1 MSENLSNF
9 LADLGSNPDLLS
21 RLATDPA
28 TELARTG
35 LTPQEQ
41 AAILSRDPREVG
53 KALGV
58 APQGQAALIK
68 KKKKKKTPK
77 RKPSQKKKR

>member
-21 RLATDPA
+21 RLAADPV
-28 TELARTG
+28 TGLAQTG

-41 AAILSRDPREVG
+41 AAILSRDPREVA
-53 KALGV
+53 KALGMSPV
-58 APQGQAALIK
+58 GQAALK
-68 KKKKKKTPK
+68 KKKKKKTPPK
-77 RKPSQKKKR
+77 RTPGQKKKR